1 MSLNL
6 KKLAQRRHAKKRAEE
21 RYGLDLNRKEYAEL
35 VRLIQKG
42 EDGKNV
48 ILLQAITAR
57 VRKFAVKLDKACL
70 ECFGKGWEQEFYDE
84 GERELCPFCQ
94 GDGKM
99 QIPILYD
106 KSRGTII
113 TFLPPQ
119 ALFEETRNLA
129 ELLES
134 INKTNPT
141 IDNANGASKTEGVAL
156 LLSETIG
163 KFNK

>member
-1 MSLNL
+1 MENA

-48 ILLQAITAR
+48 ILLQAVTSR

-70 ECFGKGWEQEFYDE
+70 ECE
-84 GERELCPFCQ
+84 GRGCDLVYSDAENDYHFCCPFCQ

-129 ELLES
+129 ELLEP
-134 INKTNPT
+134 INETNPT
-141 IDNANGASKTEGVAL
+141 IDNANGASKTEGVVL
-156 LLSETIG
+156 L
-163 KFNK
+163 